1 MWIDA
6 LLDNEPPVPSDHRK
20 RGITPPPPFFRPA
33 ESDAGSVTSS
43 APPSTGTPRRSTRS
57 MSPGKRVITPRK
69 SRASKATVA
78 KDSPLKKMV
87 APIVEETSSI
97 ATTEA
102 TVLAATTAPFTNGRP
117 VSATTPVK
125 KEPAVRVSVDEA
137 TETNG
142 DTEIKTTHVMV
153 ELPTGGAPPSME
165 STEEMIAKAREMV
178 AEARKLEGESAPSAK
193 RKAEDDVGEPQE
205 QDEQSATEKTGEE
218 RKAKRSKVL
227 EDQLRR
233 ERIKNRAL
241 LGLSATLA
249 LG

>member
-1 MWIDA
+1 
-6 LLDNEPPVPSDHRK
+6 
-20 RGITPPPPFFRPA
+20 
-33 ESDAGSVTSS
+33 
-43 APPSTGTPRRSTRS
+43 

-69 SRASKATVA
+69 SRASKATAA

-87 APIVEETSSI
+87 APIVEETSSSI

-102 TVLAATTAPFTNGRP
+102 TVLAASTTAPLTNGGP
-117 VSATTPVK
+117 ASATTPVK
-125 KEPAVRVSVDEA
+125 KEPAVRVQVDEA

-142 DTEIKTTHVMV
+142 NTEIKTTHVMV
-153 ELPTGGAPPSME
+153 EMPTGGAPPSVE

-178 AEARKLEGESAPSAK
+178 AEARKLEGESAASGK
-193 RKAEDDVGEPQE
+193 RKAEDAGDAQE
-205 QDEQSATEKTGEE
+205 QDEQSESEETCEE

-233 ERIKNRAL
+233 ERVKNRAL